1 MPSENTKNFI
11 QNQKSDKAS
20 FTIYADLESLTEK
33 IDGCKID
40 PEKSSATKVDE
51 SIPPTFSMS
60 RTFKSLENRHDI
72 YGGKDWFKNFCESL
86 RELAMEIIN
95 FKKKSMK
102 SLTNEQ
108 QKS

>member
-11 QNQKSDKAS
+11 QNQKSNKAS

-51 SIPPTFSMS
+51 SIPPTFSMF

-72 YGGKDWFKNFCESL
+72 YGGKD
-86 RELAMEIIN
+86 
-95 FKKKSMK
+95 
-102 SLTNEQ
+102 
-108 QKS
+108 